1 MPKSTVST
9 GIPEAPAGLSD
20 KDYSLVLP
28 LYRAISLLG
37 QQVSILTGT
46 AQFSTPD
53 IAGSGPLVQF
63 QAQRM
68 YKVRPVANVALPYG
82 SLVNLY
88 NNAGVLTA
96 RLADRTDGTKPA
108 HAIVDDPLGAPLG
121 SYANCIMLHGL
132 CAGVSGTTVGTQYWL
147 GLAGAMQNTKPTTAG
162 NLAQRVAIG
171 MGDIGGILCI
181 SGNGDIV

>member
-1 MPKSTVST
+1 MPKSTVVT
-9 GIPEAPAGLSD
+9 GIPETPAGVND
-20 KDYSLVLP
+20 KDYSLLVP
-28 LYRAISLLG
+28 LYRAVNLLA

-46 AQFSTPD
+46 AQYDAVD
-53 IAGSGPLVQF
+53 IAGGGPFAQF

-82 SLVNLY
+82 ALVNLY

-108 HAIVDDPLGAPLG
+108 HAIVDDPLGATVG
-121 SYANCIMLHGL
+121 AYANCIMLHGV
-132 CAGVSGTTVGTQYWL
+132 CAGVSGTAVGTQYWL
-147 GLAGAMQNTKPTTAG
+147 GTAGTMQNTKPATAG

-171 MGDIGGILCI
+171 LGNIGVVLCI
-181 SGNGDIV
+181 SGNGDVV